1 MQQSV
6 CGNEAIQMAVH
17 LNLNPSTFSAAA
29 GGSTGGVNNVVSSTT
44 SQLSSAGISNNACG
58 YGAASVAS
66 GITLLAPRN
75 TVPLTQQCSQLV
87 SNSLTP
93 SGSKLQAG
101 SVTCT
106 EAVITSG
113 GAQTIQQVTADG
125 SSSRNP
131 VIGVGIGVGI
141 GGERGPPE
149 AHLRTTAV
157 GVAYSYAVCWL
168 CLSDRHAC

>member
-1 MQQSV
+1 VTTSCRLGGSTTTRRRGRSMQQSV
-6 CGNEAIQMAVH
+6 CGDEAVQMVVH
-17 LNLNPSTFSAAA
+17 LAMAPSTFNTAA

-66 GITLLAPRN
+66 GITLQAPRN
-75 TVPLTQQCSQLV
+75 SVPLTQQCSQLV

-113 GAQTIQQVTADG
+113 GAQTIQEVTTGG

-131 VIGVGIGVGI
+131 AIGIGIGVGI
-141 GGERGPPE
+141 GGEVPPNRS
-149 AHLRTTAV
+149 AQT
-157 GVAYSYAVCWL
+157 C
-168 CLSDRHAC
+168 HA